1 MKNPPDCL
9 FSHYPTLFENDR
21 QCRILNLRI
30 LAFFTNFCLIKSDL
44 SGNTVWPQASGFRKL
59 AKLTNFWLTF
69 VHSNS
74 KCKRCS
80 LRSQCW
86 VRLFCG
92 LQSLCGLFIKWKILL
107 KWEPDGGFPT
117 LGDGAIQSYFEWKT
131 CHQIFIHVFLI
142 CITHGWKMFVNYY
155 KSSFA

>member
-9 FSHYPTLFENDR
+9 FSHYPHCLKMTENVAFW
-21 QCRILNLRI
+21 I
-30 LAFFTNFCLIKSDL
+30 LAFFTNFYLITIHL

-59 AKLTNFWLTF
+59 AKITNFWWTF
-69 VHSNS
+69 VHS

-107 KWEPDGGFPT
+107 KWEPDGGFLT